1 LGTRDRTTGEEARQN
16 AQFLD
21 SFTMVPALHS
31 STPAGEDPMTTTS
44 VLRQSKPPTVFE
56 FEALEGLPCGCVA
69 VAYRARPWDVALVSL
84 EAKGPHCV
92 FPGHRAG
99 QVLHFGE
106 PLTEDE
112 EDGEE

>member
-1 LGTRDRTTGEEARQN
+1 
-16 AQFLD
+16 
-21 SFTMVPALHS
+21 
-31 STPAGEDPMTTTS
+31 MTTAT
-44 VLRQSKPPTVFE
+44 VLRQGNKPPTVFE

-92 FPGHRAG
+92 FSGHRAG

-106 PLTEDE
+106 PLREDNDE
-112 EDGEE
+112 SDE